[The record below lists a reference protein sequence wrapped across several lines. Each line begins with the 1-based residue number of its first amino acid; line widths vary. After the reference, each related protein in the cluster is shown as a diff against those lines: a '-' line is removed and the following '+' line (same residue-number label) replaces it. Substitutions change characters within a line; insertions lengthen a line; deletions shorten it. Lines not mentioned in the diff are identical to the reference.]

1 MTTCKLSAPRIS
13 LPYPD
18 DSALLFERLR
28 HLPYPVFLDSGQR
41 GLSRGR
47 FDIISAAPR
56 FRVVSHR
63 GRCWKEST
71 EGERIPLGDAPFMAL
86 KRIIDAEAHGDGD
99 PDLPFI
105 GGAVGYFAYD
115 LARTLESLPEL
126 AQRDIDL
133 PEMQVGIY
141 DWALVIDHE
150 KRLATLVCHQAEF
163 LPQLRQLH
171 ELLSASQSHPTGS
184 FSLNTPFAANMNRQQ
199 YGERFRRIIDYIEA
213 GDCYQVNLAQRFS
226 AEFTGDSWR
235 AYRALREVAPTP
247 FAAYLSTPSGDL
259 LSLSPERFIQSCGI
273 EVETKP
279 IKGTRPRGQTASED
293 IRLAE
298 ALRHSP
304 KDRAEN
310 LMIVDLLRNDLGKTC
325 SIGSVRVPK
334 LFEVE
339 TYANVHHLVST
350 ICGRLDHPGKSLDLL
365 QGCFPGGSI
374 TGAPKI
380 RSMEVIEEQEPHRRS
395 AYCGSIGYI
404 GFNGRMDTSI
414 CIRTLIA
421 TQGQLYC
428 WAGGGIVAD
437 SNCDAEY
444 QETFDKVNNLLQ
456 TLEHRFLHTALDNQA
471 QI

>member
-1 MTTCKLSAPRIS
+1 M
-13 LPYPD
+13 
-18 DSALLFERLR
+18 FERLR

-56 FRVVSHR
+56 YRVVSHM
-63 GRCWKEST
+63 GRCWKET
-71 EGERIPLGDAPFMAL
+71 AEGARVPLSDAPFMAL
-86 KRIIDAEAHGDGD
+86 KRIIEAEANGDRD
-99 PDLPFI
+99 PDLPFK
-105 GGAVGYFAYD
+105 GGAIGYFAYD
-115 LARTLESLPEL
+115 LARTLESLPAL

-141 DWALVIDHE
+141 DWALVIDHQ
-150 KRLATLVCHQAEF
+150 KRLATLACHQEEL
-163 LPQLRQLH
+163 LPRLKQLH
-171 ELLSASQSHPTGS
+171 QLLTAVQSQPTGS
-184 FSLNTPFAANMNRQQ
+184 FSLSTPFAANMDRQQ
-199 YGERFRRIIDYIEA
+199 YGEKFRRVIDYIEA

-226 AEFTGDSWR
+226 ARFTGDSWR

-247 FAAYLSTPSGDL
+247 FAAYLPTPSGDL
-259 LSLSPERFIQSCGI
+259 LSLSPERFIQSCGT

-293 IRLAE
+293 TCLVE
-298 ALRHSP
+298 ALRRSP

-334 LFEVE
+334 LFEIE

-374 TGAPKI
+374 TGAPKL
-380 RSMEVIEEQEPHRRS
+380 RSMEVIEEQEPQRRS

-421 TQGQLYC
+421 TQGRLYC

-437 SNCDAEY
+437 SDCDAEY

-456 TLEHRFLHTALDNQA
+456 TLEKIFLNASLDDQKPK
-471 QI
+471 